1 MIAAII
7 ARLLAEVPALKLIE
21 GVAGFQRA
29 TETNP
34 AATPAAY
41 VFTVDESGAELDI
54 DVSDGQD
61 QLVQVTIAI
70 VLVVRNVADAT
81 GAAAEVDMDTLRKQ
95 VRAALLGWSS
105 GPDYELLTRR
115 QSALSAFRDGHM
127 WWQETWMTAYFDE
140 GA

>member
-7 ARLLAEVPALKLIE
+7 ARLLAEVPAFKLVE

-34 AATPAAY
+34 PATPAAY
-41 VFTVDESGAELDI
+41 VFTVDESGVDADVDI
-54 DVSDGQD
+54 DDGEG
-61 QLVQVTIAI
+61 QLVNVTIAV
-70 VLVVRNVADAT
+70 VLVVRNVADAH
-81 GAAAEVDMDTLRKQ
+81 GAAAELDMDALRGL
-95 VRAALLGWSS
+95 VRRALLGWSVDIDHH
-105 GPDYELLTRR
+105 PLARR

-127 WWQETWMTAYFDE
+127 WWQETWTTAYYDE